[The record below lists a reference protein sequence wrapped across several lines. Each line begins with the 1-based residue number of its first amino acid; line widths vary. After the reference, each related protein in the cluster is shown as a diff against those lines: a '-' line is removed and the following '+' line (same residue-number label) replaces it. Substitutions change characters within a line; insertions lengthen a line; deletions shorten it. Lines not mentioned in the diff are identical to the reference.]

1 MLKVINI
8 EELQPGMFVT
18 QVTKQQ
24 GVYRVTS
31 GGIIKDEAAINN
43 LIQKGISQL
52 EIDLDR
58 SVLDKTADTAQ
69 PLDKTNEQGL
79 TYAQQLEQALE
90 VYSQVKTLHDKL
102 IRQISSGRVANFDT
116 VNQVSQQL
124 VEKVFESEDAI
135 GVVTLF
141 NQKDL
146 YFLEHSV
153 NCAIL
158 MIVFARHLG
167 FDEKLMQ
174 QLGAGAL
181 LMDVGMAKLP
191 LLLTEKP
198 EGFNQAD
205 SEKMRSHVDMALDMI
220 KNVEIIADT
229 SRDVIAMHHERLDGS
244 GYPRGLQGDD
254 ISVYGRMAAIVD
266 VYDALT
272 SSRPYREA
280 YSPAAALRFMS
291 EELKG
296 FDQDLLAQFISCI
309 GDYPIGSL
317 VKLAS
322 NQLAIVMRLNK
333 QTPLKPLVIA
343 FYNLVTREYGNVSQI
358 DLSQVQDDIVG
369 SVDPADF
376 ALNLNQ
382 FLRQNLLAGR

>member
-1 MLKVINI
+1 MLKVIDI
-8 EELQPGMFVT
+8 AELQPGMFVT
-18 QVTKQQ
+18 QVIKQQ
-24 GVYRVTS
+24 GTYRVTS
-31 GGIIKDEAAINN
+31 GGIIKDADEINN
-43 LIQKGISQL
+43 LIEKGILQL
-52 EIDLDR
+52 EIDLNH
-58 SVLDKTADTAQ
+58 SELHAQ
-69 PLDKTNEQGL
+69 PDNALPLDKVN
-79 TYAQQLEQALE
+79 QQSLSYTQQFEQALE
-90 VYSQVKTLHDKL
+90 LYSQVKTVHEKL
-102 IRQISSGRVANFDT
+102 IRQISSGRVANLDA
-116 VNQVSQQL
+116 VNEVSQQL
-124 VEKVFESEDAI
+124 VDKVFESEDAI

-141 NQKDL
+141 NQKDQ

-167 FDEKLMQ
+167 FDETLMQ

-198 EGFNQAD
+198 EGFNQAE
-205 SEKMRSHVDMALDMI
+205 SEKMRSHVDIALAMI
-220 KNVEIIADT
+220 NNIELIAEP
-229 SRDVIAMHHERLDGS
+229 SREVVALHHERLDGS
-244 GYPRGLQGDD
+244 GYPQGLQGDD

-272 SSRPYREA
+272 SPRPYRDA
-280 YSPAAALRFMS
+280 YSPGAALRFMS
-291 EELKG
+291 DELQG
-296 FDQDLLAQFISCI
+296 FDQELLAQFILCI
-309 GDYPIGSL
+309 GAYPIGSL

-333 QTPLKPLVIA
+333 QTPLKPVVMA
-343 FYNLVTREYGNVSQI
+343 FYNLATREYSNVSQI
-358 DLSQVQDDIVG
+358 DLCHADDAIVG

-382 FLRQNLLAGR
+382 FLRQTLLAR